1 MQTNTA
7 KSVIE
12 TAKKNGVKMVDLKF
26 TDMFGAWQHFSI
38 PLREL
43 VPATFEEGLGIDGSS
58 IRGWKSIEASD
69 MLVVPDAKTAF
80 MDPFCAVPTLSL
92 TCCVLEAGTCELYKR
107 DPRVI
112 AHRAEDFL
120 QGSGFADTAY
130 FGAEAEFFILDEVR
144 YENKNHGCMYMIDSA
159 EGIWNSAR
167 EEYPNLGYKTRY
179 KEGYFPVAPSDSLQD
194 LRTEMVMIL
203 EELGL
208 EVERQH
214 REVATGGQSEID
226 FRFDTLQKAA
236 DKMMIFKYVIKNT
249 ARRHGK
255 TATFMPKPM
264 FGDNGSGMHIHQSLW
279 RNGKPL
285 FSGSE
290 YAGLSQM
297 ALHYMGGIL
306 KHARALCAIC
316 SPCTNS
322 YHRLVPGY
330 DLLMAGLD
338 GVMNKIDPGEPMDKN
353 IYELPP
359 EELKNLPCV
368 PSNLGD
374 ALDCLEMDHEFL
386 LKGDVFTRDFL
397 EAYVSI
403 KRKEENALR
412 LRPHPIEYEM
422 YYDV

>member
-203 EELGL
+203 GSSYRGT
-208 EVERQH
+208 VR
-214 REVATGGQSEID
+214 D
-226 FRFDTLQKAA
+226 RFS
-236 DKMMIFKYVIKNT
+236 F
-249 ARRHGK
+249 
-255 TATFMPKPM
+255 
-264 FGDNGSGMHIHQSLW
+264 
-279 RNGKPL
+279 
-285 FSGSE
+285 
-290 YAGLSQM
+290 
-297 ALHYMGGIL
+297 
-306 KHARALCAIC
+306 
-316 SPCTNS
+316 
-322 YHRLVPGY
+322 
-330 DLLMAGLD
+330 
-338 GVMNKIDPGEPMDKN
+338 
-353 IYELPP
+353 
-359 EELKNLPCV
+359 
-368 PSNLGD
+368 
-374 ALDCLEMDHEFL
+374 
-386 LKGDVFTRDFL
+386 
-397 EAYVSI
+397 
-403 KRKEENALR
+403 
-412 LRPHPIEYEM
+412 
-422 YYDV
+422 